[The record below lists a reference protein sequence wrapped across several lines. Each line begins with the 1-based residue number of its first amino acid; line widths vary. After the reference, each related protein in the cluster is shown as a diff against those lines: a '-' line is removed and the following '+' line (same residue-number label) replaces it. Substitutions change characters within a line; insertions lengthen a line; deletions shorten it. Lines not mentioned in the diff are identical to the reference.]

1 MYGANSNV
9 SRERKN
15 FLSFPFILIILTSE
29 TRKIQENK
37 NKLVNHR
44 YQAKPLQMNNGSKK

>member
-37 NKLVNHR
+37 NKLVNHQ